1 MADYQKI
8 LNNNLLNVC
17 IDILKNIEKNGL
29 DGNNHLYITFKTN
42 NSKNIVPNWLL
53 QKYPKEMTIVI
64 QHEYYHLIVNKND
77 FNIGLSFN
85 NKKSDLKISFDSII
99 SFADPSANFGLNY
112 QFNKSITDKNK
123 KIENKNKKSVK
134 NMVRKKNSSNVINF
148 TNYKKN

>member
-17 IDILKNIEKNGL
+17 IDILKDIEKNGL

-42 NSKNIVPNWLL
+42 NLKNIVPNWLL
-53 QKYPKEMTIVI
+53 QKYPNEMTVVI
-64 QHEYYHLIVNKND
+64 QHEYYHLSVNKND

-85 NKKSDLKISFDSII
+85 NKKSDLKISFDSIT

-112 QFNKSITDKNK
+112 QFNKSDKEIVKKKKKGLKNK
-123 KIENKNKKSVK
+123 EKEYDA
-134 NMVRKKNSSNVINF
+134 SNVINF
-148 TNYKKN
+148 SNFKKN

>member
-85 NKKSDLKISFDSII
+85 NKKSDLKISFDSIT
-99 SFADPSANFGLNY
+99 SFVDPSANFGLNY
-112 QFNKSITDKNK
+112 QFNKSDEDIKKEIAKKKNK
-123 KIENKNKKSVK
+123 DLKNNEK
-134 NMVRKKNSSNVINF
+134 NHNVSNVINF
-148 TNYKKN
+148 SNFKKN

>member
-17 IDILKNIEKNGL
+17 IDILKDIEKNGL

-42 NSKNIVPNWLL
+42 NLKNIVPNWLL
-53 QKYPKEMTIVI
+53 QKYPNEMTVVI
-64 QHEYYHLIVNKND
+64 QHEYYHLSVNKND

-85 NKKSDLKISFDSII
+85 NKKSDLKISFDSIT

-112 QFNKSITDKNK
+112 QFNKSDKEIVKKKKKNLKNK
-123 KIENKNKKSVK
+123 EKEYDA
-134 NMVRKKNSSNVINF
+134 SNVINF
-148 TNYKKN
+148 SNFKKN

>member
-17 IDILKNIEKNGL
+17 VDILKDIEKNGL

-42 NSKNIVPNWLL
+42 NLKNIVPNWLL

-64 QHEYYHLIVNKND
+64 QHEYSHLIVNKDD

-85 NKKSDLKISFDSII
+85 NKKSDLKISFDSIT
-99 SFADPSANFGLNY
+99 SFADPSVNFGLNY
-112 QFNKSITDKNK
+112 QFNKYDKEIVKKKKKGLKNK
-123 KIENKNKKSVK
+123 EKEYDA
-134 NMVRKKNSSNVINF
+134 SNVINF
-148 TNYKKN
+148 SNFKKN

>member
-17 IDILKNIEKNGL
+17 VDILKDIEKNGL

-42 NSKNIVPNWLL
+42 NLKNIVPNWLL
-53 QKYPKEMTIVI
+53 QKYPNEMTVVI
-64 QHEYYHLIVNKND
+64 QHEYYHLSVNKND

-85 NKKSDLKISFDSII
+85 NKKSDLKISFDSIT

-112 QFNKSITDKNK
+112 QFNKSDKEIVKKKKKDLKNK
-123 KIENKNKKSVK
+123 EKEYDA
-134 NMVRKKNSSNVINF
+134 SNVINF
-148 TNYKKN
+148 SNFKKN

>member
-17 IDILKNIEKNGL
+17 IDILKDIEKNGL

-53 QKYPKEMTIVI
+53 KKYPNEMTIVI
-64 QHEYYHLIVNKND
+64 QHEYYHLSVNKND

-85 NKKSDLKISFDSII
+85 NKKSDLKISFDSIT

-112 QFNKSITDKNK
+112 QFNKLNKEVVKKKKKNLKNK
-123 KIENKNKKSVK
+123 EKKYDA
-134 NMVRKKNSSNVINF
+134 SNVINF
-148 TNYKKN
+148 SNFKKN

>member
-85 NKKSDLKISFDSII
+85 NKKSDLKISFDSITSI
-99 SFADPSANFGLNY
+99 ADPSVNFGLNY
-112 QFNKSITDKNK
+112 QFNKSDKGIVKKEKKDQKNK
-123 KIENKNKKSVK
+123 KKEYNA
-134 NMVRKKNSSNVINF
+134 SNVINF
-148 TNYKKN
+148 SNFKKN

>member
-17 IDILKNIEKNGL
+17 IDILKDIEKNGL

-42 NSKNIVPNWLL
+42 NPKNIVPNWLL
-53 QKYPKEMTIVI
+53 QKYPNEITIVI
-64 QHEYYHLIVNKND
+64 QHEYYHLSVNKHD

-85 NKKSDLKISFDSII
+85 NKKSDLKISFDSIT

-112 QFNKSITDKNK
+112 QFNKFNKEVVKKKNLKNK
-123 KIENKNKKSVK
+123 EKKYDA
-134 NMVRKKNSSNVINF
+134 SNVINF
-148 TNYKKN
+148 SNFKKN